1 TTLDSYGTGAYCPM
15 TTSYQTICRVYV
27 PLLPGAVSS
36 TAGITFQPTGMDG
49 QQFKYLA
56 TFPYNTL
63 YGSPN
68 VYESKNFS
76 DTYYGRIYS
85 GGVSSAWAKGPWT
98 EFGGTVNWATAQ
110 NTSVWDTTS
119 AAATITA
126 TGALVNGLRIHPGAR
141 VKLQPGAQLTASGA
155 TDINEDK
162 GLWIAS
168 DATGT
173 GSFIDNGTIN
183 YGTGADVVAQRY
195 LTPDQWHGYC
205 IPFTQVGTNPYIDY
219 FMKWY
224 NNTTHSYRY
233 VIDPART
240 DSLLNSDGIGYMMW
254 SSSSTTN
261 TTPITSS
268 GILNTGTMSIPVVRS
283 SYPAAPGQPY
293 DNWNFIGNPYPSAV
307 DLASSNIT
315 WNNTIQEAYFWSP
328 GAGNYTTYIKA
339 GGGTHSQYAPAQ
351 QGFFVR
357 HDTTTTAA
365 TTFTYNNN
373 SVRVHNTEAFLKE
386 DLADMLTIGITNSV
400 NGYSDLGVIRFSG
413 ETTLAMDENI
423 DAEKLTGDADAPQLF
438 FPVAGNHNLIVNVI
452 PWASVNMTV
461 PMSYTFSQTGN
472 NLITVEGINSFKE
485 GTKLFLEDKKENI
498 IQDMVKTPEY
508 QFSSTPQDDPA
519 RFVWHFTKSTIG
531 IDENDGGFRIYS
543 FDQYF
548 YIRNLVKGDTYGS
561 VSVYDLLGR
570 NVFTADLNNLEI
582 NKYNPGVNEGY
593 YMIRVVTHDG
603 VYTQKVYIK

>member
-1 TTLDSYGTGAYCPM
+1 MRIHGDGL
-15 TTSYQTICRVYV
+15 
-27 PLLPGAVSS
+27 
-36 TAGITFQPTGMDG
+36 AGHD
-49 QQFKYLA
+49 
-56 TFPYNTL
+56 
-63 YGSPN
+63 
-68 VYESKNFS
+68 V
-76 DTYYGRIYS
+76 S
-85 GGVSSAWAKGPWT
+85 GGRLEIGPS
-98 EFGGTVNWATAQ
+98 G
-110 NTSVWDTTS
+110 
-119 AAATITA
+119 
-126 TGALVNGLRIHPGAR
+126 
-141 VKLQPGAQLTASGA
+141 QLTCTGA